1 MKKKI
6 FLLGVLLTLLLSITG
21 CDEKDSLKGSK
32 ITTTIYPLE
41 YITNRLYNYESKV
54 VSIYPNDT
62 NVSTY
67 KLSDKKLK
75 EYAKGSNI
83 FIYDGISDEK
93 NIARDMIKI
102 NKKLNILD
110 ASYGMKYKYGI
121 EELWLSP
128 NNYLTLANTIKTN
141 LQELSTST
149 YAKETIDKNY
159 KSLEEDLSLMDVE
172 LRQIGKSGATL
183 IVDYDALAFLKEYGF
198 NVINI
203 SKEEYLTNSIKNSF
217 KNQTYKYILVNDKD
231 NLPDHI
237 KDIVDNYGTTVIEV
251 NTLETL
257 TDAERANN
265 DTYLT
270 IMKDFINNIKDII

>member
-21 CDEKDSLKGSK
+21 CDEKDSLKDSK

-93 NIARDMIKI
+93 EYCKR
-102 NKKLNILD
+102 
-110 ASYGMKYKYGI
+110 
-121 EELWLSP
+121 
-128 NNYLTLANTIKTN
+128 
-141 LQELSTST
+141 
-149 YAKETIDKNY
+149 
-159 KSLEEDLSLMDVE
+159 
-172 LRQIGKSGATL
+172 
-183 IVDYDALAFLKEYGF
+183 YD
-198 NVINI
+198 
-203 SKEEYLTNSIKNSF
+203 
-217 KNQTYKYILVNDKD
+217 
-231 NLPDHI
+231 
-237 KDIVDNYGTTVIEV
+237 
-251 NTLETL
+251 
-257 TDAERANN
+257 
-265 DTYLT
+265 
-270 IMKDFINNIKDII
+270 